1 MYVSDPHIE
10 PDEPDDEVTQPMR
23 WSPDEARVL
32 GAMIEKSLATPQN
45 YPLSLNALTLA
56 CNQTTNRDPI
66 VAFDDRLVEAVLTEG
81 KTRGLSRFVHPR
93 SGRGVT
99 KYRHV
104 IDEALGIETPGLALL
119 SVLSLRGPQ
128 SVGELRTRTE
138 RLHAFAD
145 NADVEATLRSLTD
158 REGRPLVRAL
168 DRESG
173 QRDVRWIQ
181 LLCPE
186 QGEERA
192 GQPSSPSPRAALAA
206 DPGLRD
212 EVDEL
217 RRELAALR
225 ADFEA
230 FRSEFG

>member
-1 MYVSDPHIE
+1 MHVE
-10 PDEPDDEVTQPMR
+10 PEEPATENHGVMS
-23 WSPDEARVL
+23 WSPDEARVF

-81 KTRGLSRFVHPR
+81 KTKGLSRFVHPR

-104 IDEALGIETPGLALL
+104 IDEALGIETPELALL
-119 SVLSLRGPQ
+119 SVLALRGPQ

-138 RLHAFAD
+138 RLHPFED
-145 NADVEATLRSLTD
+145 NTDVEATLSSFTD

-186 QGEERA
+186 QGQDRA
-192 GQPSSPSPRAALAA
+192 NQLSAPSPRAAAAA

-217 RRELAALR
+217 RQELSVLR
-225 ADFEA
+225 AEFEA
-230 FRSEFG
+230 FKAEFG

>member
-1 MYVSDPHIE
+1 M
-10 PDEPDDEVTQPMR
+10 
-23 WSPDEARVL
+23 VL
-32 GAMIEKSLATPQN
+32 VW
-45 YPLSLNALTLA
+45 LS
-56 CNQTTNRDPI
+56 
-66 VAFDDRLVEAVLTEG
+66 
-81 KTRGLSRFVHPR
+81 
-93 SGRGVT
+93 
-99 KYRHV
+99 
-104 IDEALGIETPGLALL
+104 
-119 SVLSLRGPQ
+119 Q

-138 RLHAFAD
+138 RLHPFAD